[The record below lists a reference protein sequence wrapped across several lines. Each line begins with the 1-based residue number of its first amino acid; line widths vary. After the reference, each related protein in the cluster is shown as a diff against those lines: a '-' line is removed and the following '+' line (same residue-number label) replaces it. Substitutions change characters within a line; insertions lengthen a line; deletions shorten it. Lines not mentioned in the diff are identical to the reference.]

1 MRQRNGTA
9 RASLARAHT
18 LPADILVMS
27 LQYKGIGSCAFS
39 VEQLNGKGS
48 KESTMAGHQQS
59 NACTEGTQLWMVGCR
74 QGSDALWRSV
84 SGVAARLNTRLHD

>member
-9 RASLARAHT
+9 RASLVRAHT

-48 KESTMAGHQQS
+48 KESTMAEHQQS
-59 NACTEGTQLWMVGCR
+59 NA
-74 QGSDALWRSV
+74 ALKEHNCGW
-84 SGVAARLNTRLHD
+84 